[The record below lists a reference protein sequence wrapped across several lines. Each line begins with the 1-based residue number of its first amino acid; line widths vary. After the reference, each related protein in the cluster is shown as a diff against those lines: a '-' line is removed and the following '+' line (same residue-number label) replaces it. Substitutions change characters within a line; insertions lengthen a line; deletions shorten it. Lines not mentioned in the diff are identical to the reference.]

1 MSNKLPSILINGRE
15 TDQISVLD
23 RGFQYG
29 DGLFET
35 IHVLA
40 GKPQYW
46 REHMERLFDGCRQL
60 KISLP
65 ELSVLEIESE
75 SLCSGVDDAVLR
87 ITITRGMGGR
97 GYAADESLNST
108 RVLAIFPAP
117 QYSQECWSKGVVLTV
132 CNTRLGINPALAGVK
147 HLNRLEQVLAR
158 AEWNSTDIHE
168 GLMLD
173 INNNVIE
180 GTMSNVFSIKDGE
193 LYTPELS
200 LCGVKGI
207 MREQIIGI
215 ARQASI
221 VVHETQMSLDDFH
234 QSEECFLSNS
244 LFGIWPVRQLG
255 GHEFTLGPVSHQ
267 LSRILL
273 KRKKEKENGVENVA

>member
-1 MSNKLPSILINGRE
+1 MLINGLE
-15 TDQISVLD
+15 TDQASVLD

-40 GKPQYW
+40 GKPEYW

-65 ELSVLEIESE
+65 ELSVLENESE
-75 SLCSGVDDAVLR
+75 SLCSGVDDGVLK
-87 ITITRGMGGR
+87 IIITRGMGGR
-97 GYAADESLNST
+97 GYAADGSLKST

-117 QYSQECWSKGVVLTV
+117 HYPDEYRTEGVVVKV
-132 CNTRLGINPALAGVK
+132 CETRLGMNPALAGIK
-147 HLNRLEQVLAR
+147 HLNRLEQVMAR
-158 AEWNSTDIHE
+158 AEWTSTDIQE

-180 GTMSNVFSIKDGE
+180 GTMCNVFSVMKGE

-207 MREQIIGI
+207 MREQIIGA

-221 VVHETQMSLDDFH
+221 AVHEGHMSLDDFY

-244 LFGIWPVRQLG
+244 LFGIWPVRQLAD
-255 GHEFTLGPVSHQ
+255 HEFTLGPVSNQ
-267 LSRILL
+267 LSRILE
-273 KRKKEKENGVENVA
+273 KRKK

>member
-1 MSNKLPSILINGRE
+1 MLINGLE
-15 TDQISVLD
+15 TDQASVLD

-65 ELSVLEIESE
+65 ELSVLESESE
-75 SLCSGVDDAVLR
+75 SLCSSVDDGVLK
-87 ITITRGMGGR
+87 IIITRGMGGR
-97 GYAADESLNST
+97 GYAADESLKST
-108 RVLAIFPAP
+108 RVLAMFPAP
-117 QYSQECWSKGVVLTV
+117 HYPDEYRAEGVVVKV
-132 CNTRLGINPALAGVK
+132 CDTRLGMNPALAGIK

-158 AEWNSTDIHE
+158 AEWTSADIQE

-180 GTMSNVFSIKDGE
+180 GTMCNVFSVRKGE

-207 MREQIIGI
+207 MREQVINK
-215 ARQASI
+215 AKQAEI
-221 VVHETQMSLDDFH
+221 MVHETQISLDDLL
-234 QSEECFLSNS
+234 QSEELFLCNS
-244 LFGIWPVRQLG
+244 VFGIWPVRQLDD
-255 GHEFTLGPVSHQ
+255 HIFSTGPVSHQ
-267 LSRILL
+267 LSRILQN
-273 KRKKEKENGVENVA
+273 KEHGVENVA

>member
-1 MSNKLPSILINGRE
+1 MLINGFE
-15 TDQISVLD
+15 TDQTSALD

-65 ELSVLEIESE
+65 ELSVLENESE
-75 SLCSGVDDAVLR
+75 RLCGGVDDGVLK
-87 ITITRGMGGR
+87 IIITRGMGGR
-97 GYAADESLNST
+97 GYAADESLKST

-117 QYSQECWSKGVVLTV
+117 YYPDEYRSEGVVVKV
-132 CNTRLGINPALAGVK
+132 CETRLGMNPALAGIK
-147 HLNRLEQVLAR
+147 HLNRLEQVMAR
-158 AEWNSTDIHE
+158 SEWTSADIQE

-180 GTMSNVFSIKDGE
+180 GTMCNVFSVIKGE

-207 MREQIIGI
+207 MREQIIGA

-221 VVHETQMSLDDFH
+221 AVHEAQMSLDDFH

-244 LFGIWPVRQLG
+244 LFGIWPVRQLAD
-255 GHEFTLGPVSHQ
+255 HEFTLGPVSHQ
-267 LSRILL
+267 LSSILQ
-273 KRKKEKENGVENVA
+273 KRKK

>member
-1 MSNKLPSILINGRE
+1 MLINGLE
-15 TDQISVLD
+15 TDQTSVLD

-65 ELSVLEIESE
+65 ELSVLESESE
-75 SLCSGVDDAVLR
+75 SLCSGVDDGVLK
-87 ITITRGMGGR
+87 IIVTRGVGGR
-97 GYAADESLNST
+97 GYAADGSLKST
-108 RVLAIFPAP
+108 RVLAMFPAP
-117 QYSQECWSKGVVLTV
+117 HYSDEYRAAGVVVKV
-132 CNTRLGINPALAGVK
+132 CDTRLGMNPVLAGIK

-158 AEWNSTDIHE
+158 AEWNSTEIHE

-173 INNNVIE
+173 INDNVIE
-180 GTMSNVFSIKDGE
+180 GTMSNVFSVRKGE

-207 MREQIIGI
+207 MREQVIKVAKKTGM
-215 ARQASI
+215 
-221 VVHETQMSLDDFH
+221 VVHETQLDLDDLRK
-234 QSEECFLSNS
+234 SEELFLCNS
-244 LFGIWPVRQLG
+244 VFGIWPVRQLED
-255 GHEFTLGPVSHQ
+255 HEFTLGPISYQ
-267 LSRILL
+267 LANILREITKD
-273 KRKKEKENGVENVA
+273 KRHGVENVA